1 MYGESRWE
9 DKYKTW
15 DKIRELNNQYVL
27 PWVIIGDLNEIL
39 YSHEKEGG
47 NPRPQ
52 NYMQAFRDV
61 LTDCSL
67 DDIGFIGD
75 PFTWRR
81 GRIRERLDRAL
92 ANRAWIDMNPGAV
105 LKHLDYMKSDHRP
118 ILLDTE
124 YQDPS
129 INQRPGRKFEARW
142 LREESFEEVVKQAW
156 QNAGTTSDGVLA
168 RLAHMYNA
176 LHAWD
181 ASVLQKP
188 RRRIRRAQR
197 KLENAMSGPMTE
209 ENEIIAK
216 ETTELIELLL
226 EQEEMHWMQRSRAN
240 WMQYGDRN
248 TSFFHQFATARRK
261 RNFIKRLKHEDN

>member
-1 MYGESRWE
+1 VRIQETPEKVWRFTGMYGESQWE

-27 PWVIIGDLNEIL
+27 PWVIIGVLNEIL

-52 NYMQAFRDV
+52 NYMQAFCDV

-124 YQDPS
+124 YQNPS
-129 INQRPGRKFEARW
+129 INQ
-142 LREESFEEVVKQAW
+142 
-156 QNAGTTSDGVLA
+156 
-168 RLAHMYNA
+168 
-176 LHAWD
+176 
-181 ASVLQKP
+181 
-188 RRRIRRAQR
+188 
-197 KLENAMSGPMTE
+197 
-209 ENEIIAK
+209 
-216 ETTELIELLL
+216 
-226 EQEEMHWMQRSRAN
+226 
-240 WMQYGDRN
+240 
-248 TSFFHQFATARRK
+248 
-261 RNFIKRLKHEDN
+261 